1 MAITIGAKMP
11 DELTPDERKK
21 LNDFLE
27 HALTQPDDTLAKNL
41 GELLLRL
48 TPPDNH

>member
-1 MAITIGAKMP
+1 MTIGAKMA

-27 HALTQPDDTLAKNL
+27 HALKQPDETLAKNL
-41 GELLLRL
+41 GELILRL
-48 TPPDNH
+48 TPPLD